1 MNMPR
6 ALPLALLACSAAL
19 SGCSSFSLP
28 KMPEPWV
35 KPYERERLADPIMK
49 GSADPL
55 SGRHREHV
63 LVVREAEANFP
74 RIVDFTHQVSL
85 CRAANG
91 RIAGHMRHGVHRQR
105 ADADADAQP
114 GRRKRSLTTGVTG
127 ANNHDVEL
135 PVGLH
140 LPMQKRLNT

>member
-1 MNMPR
+1 MEMLR
-6 ALPLALLACSAAL
+6 GLSAAHIGQASANVFAVPDRGGIAILVSL
-19 SGCSSFSLP
+19 SARRPDGRTAAPIQQLELDPCGIDGLP
-28 KMPEPWV
+28 HEAT
-35 KPYERERLADPIMK
+35 ER
-49 GSADPL
+49 
-55 SGRHREHV
+55 
-63 LVVREAEANFP
+63 
-74 RIVDFTHQVSL
+74 VDFTHQVSL